1 MKYIKLPI
9 PKYDKK
15 NAHCGGCTKAN
26 SARLINTAKSLYKV
40 PRYVHEKGTSK
51 RDWVMNTAAEGL
63 SLLNNLVVLWFSNA
77 GAQEKTTQNS
87 NILAYEY
94 KR

>member
-1 MKYIKLPI
+1 MIKRIHTVGAVPKQTAPGSSILPRV
-9 PKYDKK
+9 
-15 NAHCGGCTKAN
+15 CT
-26 SARLINTAKSLYKV
+26 RV

-51 RDWVMNTAAEGL
+51 RDWVMSTAAEGL

-94 KR
+94 ER